1 MLRKLQ
7 KSEKDVI
14 STGTKLSHMRLRHIL
29 KENHYSAIPSIAFN
43 NIGHHKALVG
53 TVAKNQANIYD
64 NQHLGTAFDLMC
76 NFDNLKTEYTD
87 GGLALVVVVIQL
99 ILSDL
104 VDQGEAPV
112 H

>member
-64 NQHLGTAFDLMC
+64 TSI
-76 NFDNLKTEYTD
+76 
-87 GGLALVVVVIQL
+87 LAPHSI
-99 ILSDL
+99 
-104 VDQGEAPV
+104 
-112 H
+112 